1 MSTWRLRES
10 RELGKETR
18 LLELRREGLSV
29 GRSSDCDV
37 QLLVGGGGG
46 VGEGVG
52 GGMEE
57 GSGGRGEGERWK
69 EEARE
74 EGTKV

>member
-46 VGEGVG
+46 VG
-52 GGMEE
+52 
-57 GSGGRGEGERWK
+57 
-69 EEARE
+69 RE
-74 EGTKV
+74 

>member
-52 GGMEE
+52 GG
-57 GSGGRGEGERWK
+57 REGERSQ
-69 EEARE
+69 EFSRCLAVGHNSTVRLA
-74 EGTKV
+74 